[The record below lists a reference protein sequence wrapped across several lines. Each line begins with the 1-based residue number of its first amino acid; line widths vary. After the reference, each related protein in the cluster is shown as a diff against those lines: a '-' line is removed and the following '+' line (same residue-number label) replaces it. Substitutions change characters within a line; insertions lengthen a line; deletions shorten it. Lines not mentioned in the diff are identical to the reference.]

1 MKIKEQFIVKL
12 AGLLNINLLGTAY
25 RTRGIGLP
33 NDFDKNGELFFLKN
47 ILPGLLTDKTELIFF
62 DVGQN
67 KGDYTQALLKL
78 FPDAVIHGFEP
89 NHFLSATLNDRFKNN
104 PKVMLNNFGF
114 GTKKETLSLFTP
126 KDNISTGHGSIFKSV
141 LSDLHQY
148 SELEEI
154 EISLDTIFSYCKEQG
169 ITHIDF
175 LKIDVEGNELSVL
188 KGAKDLMNN
197 IGVIQFEFNEM
208 NIVSRT
214 FLKDF
219 YELMPDFKFYRLLPK
234 GLLPMGKYSSKYETF
249 IIHNIIAINTSFQT
263 QLN

>member
-1 MKIKEQFIVKL
+1 MNIKEQFIVKL

-33 NDFDKNGELFFLKN
+33 NDFNKNGELFFLKN
-47 ILPGLLTDKTELIFF
+47 LLPGILTDKTDLIFF

-89 NHFLSATLNDRFKNN
+89 NHFLNVTLDDRFKNN
-104 PKVMLNNFGF
+104 PKVRLNNFGF
-114 GTKKETLSLFTP
+114 GTKKETLSLFIP

-141 LSDLHQY
+141 LTDLHQNA
-148 SELEEI
+148 ELAEI
-154 EISLDTIFSYCKEQG
+154 EISLDTITSYCDEHK

-188 KGAKDLMNN
+188 KGAGGYLSQIN
-197 IGVIQFEFNEM
+197 VIQFEFNEM
-208 NIVSRT
+208 NIVSRS

-219 YELMPDFKFYRLLPK
+219 YELMPDFNFYRLLPN
-234 GLLPMGKYSSKYETF
+234 GLFPLGDYSSKYESF
-249 IIHNIIAINTSFQT
+249 IIQNVIAICEK
-263 QLN
+263 